1 VVPPQWRADLCDV
14 LIPESQIR
22 RRVREL
28 ASLLTRDY
36 IGKELLVVPLL
47 TGTIMF
53 LADLLRHLTLPLR
66 LDFLGVSSYREGT
79 IGVEPVITK
88 DLRLEVR
95 DRHLLLVDDILD
107 TGRTLACVRER
118 LARLRPQSLHT
129 CVLLDKPA
137 RRAEPIQADYVG
149 FVVPDLFVVGY
160 GLDYAER
167 YRNLPFIGVLHPHL
181 YAPHSPPGNPEATA
195 GRDGL

>member
-1 VVPPQWRADLCDV
+1 MPRRVTGSHAVPPQWRGDLCDV
-14 LIPESQIR
+14 LIPEAQIR

-28 ASLLTRDY
+28 ARLLTRDY
-36 IGKELLVVPLL
+36 VGKELLVVPLL

-53 LADLLRHLTLPLR
+53 LADLLRHLPLPLK
-66 LDFLGVSSYREGT
+66 LDFMGVSSYGDHTVSR
-79 IGVEPVITK
+79 EPVVTK
-88 DLRLEVR
+88 ELRLEAR

-118 LARLRPQSLHT
+118 LARLGPRSLRT

-137 RRAEPIQADYVG
+137 RRTQAIEADYVG

-167 YRNLPFIGVLHPHL
+167 YRNLPFIGVLHPRL
-181 YAPHSPPGNPEATA
+181 YGMSQAS
-195 GRDGL
+195 